1 MDLAVQ
7 TTSTL
12 NSLTLAG
19 LAERIGE
26 KQVVCLLKQ
35 SLAEE
40 LGAEDKL
47 RKIALGLIESAPPE
61 DVAA

>member
-1 MDLAVQ
+1 MDLTVQ
-7 TTSTL
+7 TTSTP

-26 KQVVCLLKQ
+26 EQVVSLLKQ
-35 SLAEE
+35 SLAEQM
-40 LGAEDKL
+40 GAEDKL
-47 RKIALGLIESAPPE
+47 RDCWSLIESAPTE